1 MLIYIRDNENKVLKR
16 ISNDTEIL
24 VLKDMKVSEI
34 ILVNNVKY
42 LIISKVICFKESSL
56 TIDFKIVELSS
67 YSYESNLKE
76 NG

>member
-1 MLIYIRDNENKVLKR
+1 MLIYIRDNENKILKR

-42 LIISKVICFKESSL
+42 LIASKIICFKENSL
-56 TIDFKIVELSS
+56 TIDFKIAELSS
-67 YSYESNLKE
+67 YSYESDLK